1 MSITIQ
7 VQLFAELAE
16 VAKQAEFSYLTNA
29 ANVSELYGELQTRFK
44 FRFPQSALKAARNS
58 EFTVWDQVLA
68 DGDQI
73 AFLPPFSG
81 G

>member
-16 VAKQAEFSYLTNA
+16 VAKQAEFSYLTSA
-29 ANVSELYGELQTRFK
+29 ANVSELYGELQTQFK
-44 FRFPQSALKAARNS
+44 FRFPQSALKAARNG
-58 EFTVWDQVLA
+58 EFTAWDQVIA
-68 DGDQI
+68 EQDQI
-73 AFLPPFSG
+73 GFLPPFSG

>member
-16 VAKQAEFSYLTNA
+16 VAKQAEFNYLTSA
-29 ANVSELYGELQTRFK
+29 ANVSELYGELQTQFN
-44 FRFPQSALKAARNS
+44 FRFPQRALKAARNG
-58 EFTVWDQVLA
+58 EFTTWDQALA
-68 DGDQI
+68 QSDVI